1 MQVLKSIVTNDPIAS
16 NVTLINPVTRYD
28 TFGNFSTSNASY
40 PADFPASIDS
50 VLQTDFG
57 LPPDCGEETYVGSG
71 KLQGLR
77 TLITGGDSGIGRAV
91 VIAYLREGAQVAINY
106 LPDEE
111 PDAQDLADFVGREGF
126 SIERIPGDLMNETFC
141 AELVHEAARRMGG
154 LDILIGNAA

>member
-57 LPPDCGEETYVGSG
+57 LPPDCGSRESAADYGKRLKRSRQSEPFVWSG
-71 KLQGLR
+71 PRLSFFRVDVFK
-77 TLITGGDSGIGRAV
+77 
-91 VIAYLREGAQVAINY
+91 
-106 LPDEE
+106 
-111 PDAQDLADFVGREGF
+111 
-126 SIERIPGDLMNETFC
+126 
-141 AELVHEAARRMGG
+141 
-154 LDILIGNAA
+154 